1 MKLGI
6 RTFYATRGTVF
17 PVTGWYHLNCGIS
30 LTSNR
35 DDSVNDMV
43 CKGCRNKVLTG
54 TSPSPEKDSCS
65 VQQLGAEELVILGG
79 KVTKREAMC
88 QACVHDALML
98 PMNKGLHQKDIVRL
112 DGYNSLST
120 AMQEKVY
127 FVFSIVIQMI
137 VRVEMMIVNNWFCVT
152 SIDNIAMNLSLVG

>member
-35 DDSVNDMV
+35 DNSVNDMV
-43 CKGCRNKVLTG
+43 CKGCRNKVLT
-54 TSPSPEKDSCS
+54 SPSPEEDSFS

-112 DGYNSLST
+112 DGFKSLST
-120 AMQEKVY
+120 TMQEKACY
-127 FVFSIVIQMI
+127 LFRFQRRDRDDS
-137 VRVEMMIVNNWFCVT
+137 E
-152 SIDNIAMNLSLVG
+152 SGDDDS